1 MQYRRLGRT
10 GIEVSVQCLGTM
22 MLGAMG
28 KTTPEEGA
36 QVIHAALDH
45 GINFV
50 DTADM
55 YSDGQCEEIVGA
67 ALKGRRADVVLA
79 TKGHFAMGEGRNR
92 SGNSRVWLTRAVDDS
107 LRRLKTDWI
116 DLYQVHRPDPA
127 TDIEETLSVLTDLR
141 AAGKIRAFGAS
152 YFPAEDIVDAW
163 HVADRRG
170 LGRFRTEQ
178 PSYSALTRGV
188 ETAVL
193 PTCRRL
199 GVGVLVSSPLAWGFL
214 SGKYRLGQ
222 EVDLTTGR
230 AALLPERF
238 DPSLAANRPKLEAV
252 ERLIGVAQSV
262 DMTLPQLAV
271 AFTGSHPAVTST
283 IVGPRTVGQLL
294 DLVEATRPLS
304 DDVLDRM
311 DEIVPPGT
319 DLYPP
324 NRATPTALIHK
335 RDRRRASVIDT
346 DSG

>member
-1 MQYRRLGRT
+1 MDYRYLGRT
-10 GIEVSVQCLGTM
+10 GMEVSVHCLGTM

-28 KTTPEEGA
+28 RTTAREGA

-45 GINFV
+45 GVNFI

-55 YSDGQCEEIVGA
+55 YSDGECEEIVGD
-67 ALKGRRADVVLA
+67 ALKGRRGDVVLA
-79 TKGHFAMGEGRNR
+79 TKGHFPMGEGRNR
-92 SGNSRVWLTRAVDDS
+92 SGNSRAWLTRAVDDS

-152 YFPAEDIVDAW
+152 YFPAEDIVEAW

-170 LGRFRTEQ
+170 AGRFRTEQ
-178 PSYSALTRGV
+178 PSYSMLTRGV
-188 ETAVL
+188 EVAVL

-199 GVGVLVSSPLAWGFL
+199 GLGVLVSSPLAWGFL

-222 EVDLTTGR
+222 SVDLTTGR

-238 DPSLAANRPKLEAV
+238 DPSLPGNQTKLEAV
-252 ERLIGVAQSV
+252 ERLIEVAGSV

-271 AFTGSHPAVTST
+271 AFTGSHPAVSAT
-283 IVGPRTVGQLL
+283 IVGPRTVEQLL
-294 DLVEATRPLS
+294 DLIRSTRPLS
-304 DDVLDRM
+304 DEVLERI

-324 NRATPTALIHK
+324 NRAIPATLRRK
-335 RDRRRASVIDT
+335 SDRRRAVAADAEA
-346 DSG
+346 G